1 MNKITIKTD
10 DQQNL
15 VLDKKNPANDDD
27 LYSASLLEQIN
38 IAKSKKN
45 WKLAFFLLFRM
56 LLFFLLFFTSISK
69 MILFRTTH

>member
-38 IAKSKKN
+38 IAK
-45 WKLAFFLLFRM
+45 
-56 LLFFLLFFTSISK
+56 
-69 MILFRTTH
+69 

>member
-38 IAKSKKN
+38 IAKSKKIGSSH
-45 WKLAFFLLFRM
+45 FFLLFRM